1 MVVNVDPKRWA
12 LLAAVERIR
21 AEVEQASVDGES
33 LMSLPASTV
42 GAIADARLFAMKLPE
57 AVGGAEADLL
67 TQYEVVEAMAYAD
80 ASAGWC
86 LMIGASSIA
95 IPGAFLP
102 DGAAEEVFAGGTIPL
117 AATST
122 APTGT
127 ATEAD
132 DGYVLNGRWSFAS
145 GVRHSEWLNVGALVR
160 DKGSEA
166 PRRLLFALPTRK
178 AHILDN
184 WDTIGLRST
193 GSCDLILDDVF
204 VPTSFVCDIASGEP
218 ARGGPLYR
226 LGLPAFVAYEHAAF
240 AIGVARR
247 AIDTIV
253 ELAPTKRRGSP
264 PINLADRSSFQ
275 RDLGLLNLR
284 LRAARALVLER
295 NREAWD
301 VVSAGQKPD
310 ARLQTELRS
319 SATLATDV
327 ALEVATQA
335 YRYAGGAAVYKPNVL
350 ERSVRDLYT
359 ATQHFMVSDSAYE
372 AHGKALLGLSD
383 VSPMS

>member
-1 MVVNVDPKRWA
+1 
-12 LLAAVERIR
+12 
-21 AEVEQASVDGES
+21 
-33 LMSLPASTV
+33 
-42 GAIADARLFAMKLPE
+42 
-57 AVGGAEADLL
+57 
-67 TQYEVVEAMAYAD
+67 MAYAD

-95 IPGAFLP
+95 IPGAFLR
-102 DGAAEEVFAGGTIPL
+102 DDAASEVFAGGEIPL

-127 ATEAD
+127 ATAMD
-132 DGYVLNGRWSFAS
+132 DGYVLNGRWTFAS
-145 GVRHSEWLNVGALVR
+145 GVRHSTWLNVGALVHAER
-160 DKGSEA
+160 AGG
-166 PRRLLFALPTRK
+166 PRRLLFTLPTGK
-178 AHILDN
+178 ARILDN

-193 GSCDLILDDVF
+193 GSCDLVLEEVF
-204 VPTSFVCDIASGEP
+204 VPSSFVCDIASGEP

-253 ELAPTKRRGSP
+253 ELAPTKKRGIP
-264 PINLADRSSFQ
+264 PNALADRSPFH
-275 RDLGLLNLR
+275 RDLGQLDLR

-295 NREAWD
+295 NREAWG
-301 VVSAGQKPD
+301 VATAGQRPD
-310 ARLQTELRS
+310 VRLQTELRS
-319 SATLATDV
+319 TATLATDV
-327 ALEVATQA
+327 ALEVVTQA
-335 YRYAGGAAVYKPNVL
+335 YRYAGGGAVYKPNVL

-372 AHGKALLGLSD
+372 AHGKVVLGRPD
-383 VSPMS
+383 VNPMS